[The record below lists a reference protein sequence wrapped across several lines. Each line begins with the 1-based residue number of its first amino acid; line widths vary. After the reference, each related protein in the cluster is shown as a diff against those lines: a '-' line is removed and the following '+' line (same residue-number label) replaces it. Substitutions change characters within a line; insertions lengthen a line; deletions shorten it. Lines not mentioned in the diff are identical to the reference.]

1 MNSAASDLL
10 SCNDWS
16 LGCKLSKNKKKRQKG
31 NLFRGVH
38 VAFVEVITDFIVTV
52 NTMTTG
58 ELKQLNE
65 KLLKQIQG
73 EKLSVL
79 FVLVLYCFVIKNL
92 LLKKNSDGFTVR

>member
-38 VAFVEVITDFIVTV
+38 VAFVEVITNFIVTV

-92 LLKKNSDGFTVR
+92 LLKKKRGGFTVR

>member
-1 MNSAASDLL
+1 M
-10 SCNDWS
+10 
-16 LGCKLSKNKKKRQKG
+16 
-31 NLFRGVH
+31 
-38 VAFVEVITDFIVTV
+38 
-52 NTMTTG
+52 MTTG

-92 LLKKNSDGFTVR
+92 LLKNKSGGFTVR